1 MTFTYLPRNAVQRSQ
16 TTAAE
21 SFVKTFKRDYVRL
34 ANRPDSATVM
44 NGLKTWFEHYNQKHP
59 HSALKYLSP
68 RMFRE
73 RQSIN

>member
-1 MTFTYLPRNAVQRSQ
+1 
-16 TTAAE
+16 
-21 SFVKTFKRDYVRL
+21 
-34 ANRPDSATVM
+34 M